1 MRLAWTRGPP
11 WRAGW
16 SVEAR
21 RAPLIPQLI
30 TDARRNEVVC
40 LLNTIFSSRQGT
52 QDRAETDKKTKQR
65 NETQQCGHASLF
77 FFFFSFTLLL
87 FFLLCCSFVGMCMRA
102 CFTLFVHDEVQGVQR
117 EEKKKNSLMML
128 YCRWGCWEP
137 SSLVLLKNWSSETES
152 HSRLFCVCMSSAPGA
167 LNRYNTVYF
176 ALFPY
181 FYVPPD
187 LKALFFFSP
196 SFFNYFIHRPV
207 MLQSPSR
214 NTLTFLKV
222 TDVNLI
228 TPFPPSRL
236 HERTLRA

>member
-40 LLNTIFSSRQGT
+40 LLNTIFSSRRGT
-52 QDRAETDKKTKQR
+52 QDRAEADKKKNNNKGMR
-65 NETQQCGHASLF
+65 DKSGHASAF
-77 FFFFSFTLLL
+77 FP
-87 FFLLCCSFVGMCMRA
+87 FFLPCCCFSCCVVHLPTCA
-102 CFTLFVHDEVQGVQR
+102 CVPVLLYLMKFRVCSDYGGGSGR
-117 EEKKKNSLMML
+117 LMML
-128 YCRWGCWEP
+128 YCRWGCGEP

-152 HSRLFCVCMSSAPGA
+152 HSRLFCVCMSSPPGP
-167 LNRYNTVYF
+167 LNRYNTVYL

-181 FYVPPD
+181 FYVTLD
-187 LKALFFFSP
+187 LKALFFVFFLHFSII
-196 SFFNYFIHRPV
+196 SHRPV
-207 MLQSPSR
+207 MLQSPFR

-222 TDVNLI
+222 TDANLI

>member
-52 QDRAETDKKTKQR
+52 QDRAETDKKAKQR
-65 NETQQCGHASLF
+65 NETQQCGHASLSLF
-77 FFFFSFTLLL
+77 FFFFYVVVVFLVVL
-87 FFLLCCSFVGMCMRA
+87 FICRHVHACLFYFICSWWSSGRA
-102 CFTLFVHDEVQGVQR
+102 AGG
-117 EEKKKNSLMML
+117 EKKKQKNSLTML

-152 HSRLFCVCMSSAPGA
+152 HSRLFCVCMSGAPGA

-181 FYVPPD
+181 F
-187 LKALFFFSP
+187 
-196 SFFNYFIHRPV
+196 
-207 MLQSPSR
+207 
-214 NTLTFLKV
+214 
-222 TDVNLI
+222 
-228 TPFPPSRL
+228 
-236 HERTLRA
+236 

>member
-52 QDRAETDKKTKQR
+52 QDRAETDKKNKTKAWD
-65 NETQQCGHASLF
+65 TTVWSCF
-77 FFFFSFTLLL
+77 CFFFFSFTLLL

-117 EEKKKNSLMML
+117 VEKKNSLMML

-152 HSRLFCVCMSSAPGA
+152 HSRLFCVCMSSAPGT

-187 LKALFFFSP
+187 LKALFFF
-196 SFFNYFIHRPV
+196 FFLHFSIILY
-207 MLQSPSR
+207 
-214 NTLTFLKV
+214 
-222 TDVNLI
+222 TDL
-228 TPFPPSRL
+228 
-236 HERTLRA
+236 